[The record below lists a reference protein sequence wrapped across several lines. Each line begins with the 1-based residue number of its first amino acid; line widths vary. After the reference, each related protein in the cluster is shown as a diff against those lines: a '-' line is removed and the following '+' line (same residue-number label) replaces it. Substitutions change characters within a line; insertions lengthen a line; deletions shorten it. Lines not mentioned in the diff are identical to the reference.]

1 MEKTEFTPTNYFDYV
16 KDKKKTT
23 DINQIQEF
31 RENAIYLLEK
41 YKKTNQITG
50 MKKLM
55 FIINS
60 IEKEKV
66 AVESGINQF
75 VYRDDIEDF
84 ISNVSS
90 EVVKIID
97 LENYPREIP
106 DDIILEF
113 EKVKSV
119 FDKFY
124 VVFTDYTGE
133 VEKQVETSRRDKDP
147 ILFGTFHDKDTKT
160 LSERFYYIG
169 DWIDEYCDLTLE
181 KMVTEMKGHGKEI
194 SHPVSIPES
203 LDSLREEL
211 EQYEYIRGEYIR
223 KNTNKLDKNNKITK
237 KSGSIFTLVKS
248 WFNF

>member
-1 MEKTEFTPTNYFDYV
+1 MEKQEFTATDYFEYV
-16 KDKKKTT
+16 KSKKKSTSL
-23 DINQIQEF
+23 DQIQEF

-41 YKKTNQITG
+41 YRKTNQIAG

-60 IEKEKV
+60 IEKEEE
-66 AVESGINQF
+66 AIRLGIDQF
-75 VYRDDIEDF
+75 VYKQDIEDF

-106 DDIILEF
+106 DDIIVEF
-113 EKVKSV
+113 EKVKDI

-133 VEKQVETSRRDKDP
+133 VERQVEKSRIDKDP
-147 ILFGTFHDKDTKT
+147 ILFGTFYDIEKRS
-160 LSERFYYIG
+160 LSEKFYYIG

-181 KMVTEMKGHGKEI
+181 KMVTEMELQGKKVV
-194 SHPVSIPES
+194 HPVGIPET
-203 LDSLREEL
+203 LDELRDEL
-211 EQYEYIRGEYIR
+211 NKYVYERGEYVR
-223 KNTNKLDKNNKITK
+223 KPDKVTQRNENVIEKT
-237 KSGSIFTLVKS
+237 GSIFEIVKS
-248 WFNF
+248 WFK